1 MVPLR
6 VVGGYLGG
14 RQLRTVPGA
23 DTRPT
28 SDRVR
33 EALFGMLGKRVEGA
47 RVLDLFAGTGALGIE
62 AMSRGAGS
70 AVLVVQ
76 AAKAVAVIRANLEAL
91 DLNDTVKVRRT
102 RVETYLRTQRD
113 GPFDLVLL
121 DPPYAAPVG
130 LVAGVLGRLARTA
143 LAPGAVVVV
152 ESSAR
157 AEAPPWPPGLV
168 PDPPRR
174 YSDTALHL
182 ASYSQP
188 VPLA

>member
-1 MVPLR
+1 VR

-14 RQLRTVPGA
+14 RRLLTVPGK

-33 EALFGMLGKRVEGA
+33 EALFATLGERVEGA

-62 AMSRGAGS
+62 AVSRGAAS
-70 AVLVVQ
+70 AVLVEQ
-76 AAKAVAVIRANLEAL
+76 AAPAVAVIRANLEAL
-91 DLNDTVKVRRT
+91 DLHDRVKVRRT
-102 RVETYLRTQRD
+102 RAETYVRAQRD

-121 DPPYAAPVG
+121 DPPYATPVG
-130 LVAGVLGRLARTA
+130 LVAGLLGRLARTA

-152 ESSAR
+152 EAAAR

-168 PDPPRR
+168 PAPPRR
-174 YSDTALHL
+174 HSATAQHL
-182 ASYSQP
+182 ATYQAP
-188 VPLA
+188 EDRR

>member
-1 MVPLR
+1 VR

-14 RQLRTVPGA
+14 RRLLTVPGK

-33 EALFGMLGKRVEGA
+33 EALFGILGERVEGA
-47 RVLDLFAGTGALGIE
+47 LVLDLFAGTGALGIE

-70 AVLVVQ
+70 AVLVEQV
-76 AAKAVAVIRANLEAL
+76 APAVAVIPANLEA
-91 DLNDTVKVRRT
+91 LNDTVKVRRT
-102 RVETYLRTQRD
+102 RVETYIRTQRD

-130 LVAGVLGRLARTA
+130 LVAGLLGRLARTA
-143 LAPGAVVVV
+143 LAAGAVVVV
-152 ESSAR
+152 EAAAR

-174 YSDTALHL
+174 YSDTALHI
-182 ASYSQP
+182 ARQ

>member
-1 MVPLR
+1 MR
-6 VVGGYLGG
+6 VVGGRLGG
-14 RQLRTVPGA
+14 RRLLTVPGK

-33 EALFGMLGKRVEGA
+33 EARFGILGERVEGA
-47 RVLDLFAGTGALGIE
+47 RVLDLFAGTGARGS
-62 AMSRGAGS
+62 AARSRGAGS
-70 AVLVVQ
+70 AVLVEQ
-76 AAKAVAVIRANLEAL
+76 AAPAVAVIRANLDAL
-91 DLNDTVKVRRT
+91 DLNETVKVRRT
-102 RVETYLRTQRD
+102 RAETYLRTQRD

-152 ESSAR
+152 EAAAR
-157 AEAPPWPPGLV
+157 AEAPPGPPGLV

-174 YSDTALHL
+174 YGETAVHL
-182 ASYSQP
+182 ATQVVLP
-188 VPLA
+188 

>member
-1 MVPLR
+1 MR

-14 RQLRTVPGA
+14 RRLLTVAGK

-33 EALFGMLGKRVEGA
+33 EALFAMLGERVEGA

-62 AMSRGAGS
+62 AVSRGAAS
-70 AVLVVQ
+70 AVLVEQ
-76 AAKAVAVIRANLEAL
+76 AASAVAVIRANLDAL
-91 DLNDTVKVRRT
+91 DLHDRVRVRRT
-102 RVETYLRTQRD
+102 RAETYVRTQRD

-121 DPPYAAPVG
+121 DPPYATPVG
-130 LVAGVLGRLARTA
+130 LVAGLLGRLARTA

-152 ESSAR
+152 EAAAR

-182 ASYSQP
+182 ATW
-188 VPLA
+188 VPLP